1 MQTKFILIIAL
12 FLSLSGFSQQSF
24 YVVTTNDSKLPGK
37 EATPN
42 VSIIPDQEGTAFSL
56 FVQNEEGRK
65 IKLQISHQ
73 QYGLLVDTIFE
84 NTDYKCRYN
93 FEQVEDGRYEVT
105 LISGKQRVIKN
116 IEINTVTRRNLVVR

>member
-1 MQTKFILIIAL
+1 MQTKFIFIIAL
-12 FLSLSGFSQQSF
+12 LFSVAGFSQQSF
-24 YVVTTNDSKLPGK
+24 YTVTTNDSKLPGK
-37 EATPN
+37 GSILN
-42 VSIIPDQEGTAFSL
+42 VSIIPDQESTAFSL

-65 IKLQISHQ
+65 IQLQISHQ
-73 QYGLLVDTIFE
+73 EYGLLVDTVFE

-105 LISGKQRVIKN
+105 LINGKQRVTKN